1 MEYLSGYMVLFGFAA
16 GALWGWHFATERDSK
31 RLEFWRDQAARLQGE
46 TEGMIKGLAEAE
58 AALVAAKA
66 REEERVA
73 YRDKSLQSLHEH
85 VEVLESRLHH
95 AESKAKA
102 KTPTVRKTKE
112 G

>member
-1 MEYLSGYMVLFGFAA
+1 MDIGFTVLSGLAA
-16 GALWGWHFATERDSK
+16 GALWGWYFATEKADE
-31 RLEFWRDQAARLQGE
+31 RLAFWRDQAARLQGE
-46 TEGMIKGLAEAE
+46 NEGLIKGLAEAE

-112 G
+112 AGK